1 MAEPTTAPAHPVTDD
16 GVLTEAG
23 PELAQSLVVL
33 LWASTF
39 VVSKGIFAQLAP
51 LPFTAVRFLLMTLL
65 AFGVLL
71 ARRRGALPSIRR
83 ADLGRFLLVAFFGYV
98 AYQLGFVFGLER
110 TSPFSS
116 SLLIAMVPLFTVLI
130 LAAMGE
136 RTPPR
141 GWLGLAVAVVGV
153 GVFLWD
159 QRGDTGSL
167 LGDALS
173 LLAGVSFA
181 AYGVF
186 NRPLVGRYPSEVHS
200 AYTTL
205 FGAVPLILLALPTAV
220 GTDWG
225 AVSGPAWLAVVYMA
239 IFPVYVAYQLWNW
252 AIARRGV
259 AAATTFSLLVP
270 IVSGILS
277 AIFYN
282 EGFGVWKVM
291 GATLVL
297 TGLAIVRLR
306 PGAIAGWR
314 PRRGKGRGRG

>member
-1 MAEPTTAPAHPVTDD
+1 MPPSVAERTAIPARPEGGE
-16 GVLTEAG
+16 GVLAAAG
-23 PELAQSLVVL
+23 PELAQVLVVA

-39 VVSKGIFAQLAP
+39 VVSKGIFDQIAP
-51 LPFTAVRFLLMTLL
+51 LPYTAARFLLMTLL

-71 ARRRGALPSIRR
+71 ARRRGALPGIRR
-83 ADLGRFLLVAFFGYV
+83 EDFGRFLLVAFFGYV
-98 AYQLGFVFGLER
+98 AYQLAFVFGLER

-116 SLLIAMVPLFTVLI
+116 SLLVAMVPLFTVLI

-136 RTPPR
+136 RTPPQ

-159 QRGDTGSL
+159 KRGDAGTL

-173 LLAGVSFA
+173 LLAGVAFA

-205 FGAVPLILLALPTAV
+205 FGAVPLILLALPSAAE
-220 GTDWG
+220 TDWR

-252 AIARRGV
+252 AISRRGV

-270 IVSGILS
+270 IASGILS
-277 AIFYN
+277 AIFYG
-282 EGFGVWKVM
+282 EGFGVWKVV
-291 GATLVL
+291 GAALVL
-297 TGLAIVRLR
+297 AGLVIVRLR
-306 PGAIAGWR
+306 PETIAGWR
-314 PRRGKGRGRG
+314 SPPRRG

>member
-1 MAEPTTAPAHPVTDD
+1 MAERMAAPARPAGEEGMVAA
-16 GVLTEAG
+16 AG
-23 PELAQSLVVL
+23 PELAQILVIL

-39 VVSKGIFAQLAP
+39 VVSKGIFDQIAP
-51 LPFTAVRFLLMTLL
+51 LPYTAVRFLLMTAL
-65 AFGVLL
+65 AFAVLL
-71 ARRRGALPSIRR
+71 ARRRGVLPGIRR
-83 ADLGRFLLVAFFGYV
+83 QDLGRFLVVAFFGYV
-98 AYQLGFVFGLER
+98 AYQLAFVFGLER

-116 SLLIAMVPLFTVLI
+116 SLLVAMVPLFTVLI

-136 RTPPR
+136 RTPPQ

-159 QRGDTGSL
+159 KRGDSGTL

-173 LLAGVSFA
+173 LLAGVAFA

-205 FGAVPLILLALPTAV
+205 FGALPLILLALPTAN

-239 IFPVYVAYQLWNW
+239 VFPVYVAYQLWNW
-252 AIARRGV
+252 AISRRGV

-270 IVSGILS
+270 IASGILS
-277 AIFYN
+277 AVFYG
-282 EGFGVWKVM
+282 EGFGVWKTV

-297 TGLAIVRLR
+297 AGLVIVRLP
-306 PGAIAGWR
+306 PGAVAGWP
-314 PRRGKGRGRG
+314 PRRGNGEGRG